1 MTIVNEKWKVSEELE
16 AYRQRRLGPNAVL
29 RNQDERDRYLK
40 LLADV
45 NEACTQA
52 AMLGK
57 DSCAY
62 HVEDTD
68 PRIVHAVIL
77 ALKEGRVGCSLED
90 LRSCNLGFLL
100 HIRFFEQQDR
110 ESRVATIILGVL
122 VLLVIATLYLIFNLT
137 H

>member
-29 RNQDERDRYLK
+29 RNQDERDRYHQ

-45 NEACTQA
+45 KEACTQA

-77 ALKEGRVGCSLED
+77 ALKEGNVRCSLED

-100 HIRFFEQQDR
+100 HIHFFEQQVH
-110 ESRVATIILGVL
+110 EERVHSIILGVL
-122 VLLVIATLYLIFNLT
+122 VLIVIAALYLLFNLA